1 MSGPLSVNALVI
13 SGPSGV
19 GKGTLIAALM
29 QRVHG
34 VHFAISAT
42 TRPPRSSERHG
53 REYYFWDDAQ
63 FDVAEADGR
72 LVESARYGA
81 HRYGTL
87 IDELVIAPHTLVEC
101 DVRGVE
107 QLRFLLPAARYV
119 FVAPPGIDE
128 LRRRLIARG
137 TENEQETAQ
146 RLRRVSAE
154 VAVAASL
161 YDVTILNDDLGRAVD
176 ELVSV
181 LQEAI
186 TNRADR

>member
-1 MSGPLSVNALVI
+1 MNALVI

-29 QRVHG
+29 QRVQG
-34 VHFAISAT
+34 VHLAISAT

-72 LVESARYGA
+72 LVESARYGD

-107 QLRFLLPAARYV
+107 QLRFLLPGARYV
-119 FVAPPGIDE
+119 FVAPPG
-128 LRRRLIARG
+128 RLIARG

-146 RLRRVSAE
+146 RLWRASAE
-154 VAVAASL
+154 IAVAASL
-161 YDVTILNDDLGRAVD
+161 YDVTIVNDDLGRAVG
-176 ELVSV
+176 ELVSL
-181 LQEAI
+181 LQEVI
-186 TNRADR
+186 TNGADR